1 MFSILGIMTAAGG
14 LFLFL
19 WYRTLAGLPAKQQ
32 PQFVRP
38 YVFKWGVPAVS
49 LLVFLAGVIMLWEVN
64 RRGAVITLVVAVAA
78 AFLILKFDR
87 YSANMRMI
95 RDRYRRI
102 RQADP
107 AMEEMEALF
116 HIAEWRYP
124 KWPHDRLVELVAGKN
139 LEEVVLLMIITD
151 FDINPL
157 ADWELYRSL
166 KAKCSR
172 IVGITN
178 MTN

>member
-1 MFSILGIMTAAGG
+1 MFSILGIMTAAAG

-19 WYRTLAGLPAKQQ
+19 WYRTLAALPAKQQ

-49 LLVFLAGVIMLWEVN
+49 LLVFLASVIMLWEVS
-64 RRGAVITLVVAVAA
+64 RREAVITVVVAVAA
-78 AFLILKFDR
+78 AFLIVKFDR

-95 RDRYRRI
+95 RDRYYRI

-107 AMEEMEALF
+107 AMEETEALF
-116 HIAEWRYP
+116 HTAAWRYP

-139 LEEVVLLMIITD
+139 LEELVLLMIIND
-151 FDINPL
+151 FDISPL
-157 ADWELYRSL
+157 ADWELYRTL
-166 KAKCSR
+166 KRKCAL
-172 IVGITN
+172 IVRAGK
-178 MTN
+178 